1 MITTL
6 VKGELF
12 PFKSSY
18 QKDYSVCTELMNWF
32 QHGEGSLQMGE
43 EKYSLVLKITVFE
56 R

>member
-18 QKDYSVCTELMNWF
+18 QKDYSACTELMNWF
-32 QHGEGSLQMGE
+32 QYEAGKFADGSG
-43 EKYSLVLKITVFE
+43 KIFPSFKNYCL
-56 R
+56 